1 MQYKII
7 NRILGNRYYLHKLNI
22 VNSPNCGLY
31 KLHPETLTDLF
42 YECRTANTLWN
53 KLFVWITKKLRI
65 TVDFNTEMV
74 ILGYLERDEN
84 YISLNSIILI
94 TKSYI
99 FWSSRNK
106 IQPNIHTLQ
115 VRIKNTYIG

>member
-1 MQYKII
+1 MC
-7 NRILGNRYYLHKLNI
+7 KLNI
-22 VNSPNCGLY
+22 VNSPNCGLCN
-31 KLHPETLTDLF
+31 LHQETLTHLF

-53 KLFVWITKKLRI
+53 KLSVWITEKLRI

-84 YISLNSIILI
+84 YIRLNSIILI

-99 FWSSRNK
+99 FWSLQNK

-115 VRIKNTYIG
+115 VRIKNTYINQKFIHTKKGNAS

>member
-1 MQYKII
+1 MNVEQ
-7 NRILGNRYYLHKLNI
+7 L
-22 VNSPNCGLY
+22 
-31 KLHPETLTDLF
+31 
-42 YECRTANTLWN
+42 TLWN
-53 KLFVWITKKLRI
+53 KLSIWINEKSRI

-74 ILGYLERDEN
+74 ILGYLEMDEN
-84 YISLNSIILI
+84 YIPLNIIILI

-115 VRIKNTYIG
+115 VRIKNTYIDKKIIHMKKGKENNFLNKWNYWSNLM